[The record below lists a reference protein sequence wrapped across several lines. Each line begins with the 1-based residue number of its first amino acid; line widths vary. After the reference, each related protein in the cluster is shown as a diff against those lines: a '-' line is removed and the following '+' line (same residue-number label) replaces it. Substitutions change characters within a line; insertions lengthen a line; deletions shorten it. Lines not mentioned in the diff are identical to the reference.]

1 MPLERLV
8 TTLVLAALLALP
20 HVVSAAEDGAGER
33 ASESPE
39 MAELRER
46 IAEQHP
52 GFPVDSIRVTPVDG
66 LYEVVSGSDVMYMT
80 PDARYLVRGALIDLV
95 EKRNLTSRRQSD
107 LVHGRVDRL
116 DQDGMV
122 VFEPEQG
129 PAEHTITVFTDT
141 TCPYC
146 RRLHQDLMDMIE
158 SYPIRVR
165 YLMFPRQGLQS
176 AGADELRDVW
186 CADDPR
192 AAMTRAKSGESV
204 ARRDDGCEPPI
215 REHFEAAREIG
226 IDGTPYVL
234 IEDGPA
240 FSGYR
245 PYHELLALM
254 GIESPGSDRPS
265 DGAR

>member
-1 MPLERLV
+1 MPTERRLV
-8 TTLVLAALLALP
+8 MPVLAALLALAP
-20 HVVSAAEDGAGER
+20 VVSAAEEDAGER

-39 MAELRER
+39 MEALRER
-46 IAEQHP
+46 LAERHP
-52 GFPVDSIRVTPVDG
+52 GFPVDSIRATPVEG

-95 EKRNLTSRRQSD
+95 EKRNLTSRRQSG

-122 VFEPEQG
+122 VFEPAQG

-146 RRLHQDLMDMIE
+146 RRLHKDLMDMIE
-158 SYPIRVR
+158 SHPVRVR
-165 YLMFPRQGLQS
+165 YLMFPREGLQS
-176 AGADELRDVW
+176 AGADKLRDVW

-204 ARRDDGCEPPI
+204 ARRDDGCETPI
-215 REHFEAAREIG
+215 REHFQAAREIG

-234 IEDGPA
+234 IEDGA
-240 FSGYR
+240 VFSGYR

-254 GIESPGSDRPS
+254 GIESSGSDRPNA
-265 DGAR
+265 GAQ